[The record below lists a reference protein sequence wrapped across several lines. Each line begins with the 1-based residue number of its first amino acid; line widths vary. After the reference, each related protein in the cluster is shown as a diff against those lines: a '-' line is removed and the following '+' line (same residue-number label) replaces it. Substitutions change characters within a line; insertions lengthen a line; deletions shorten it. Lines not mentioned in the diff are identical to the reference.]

1 MTNTTYDTL
10 YLCEKPSQARAL
22 AKQLGAF
29 HNEHGVYT
37 GGGAVVLNAYGHLLN
52 LAMPDEYSD
61 HDHGPWSLSNLP
73 IVPKKWEWRVK
84 EEHLQHYAKIGKW
97 LDRVK
102 TVVIATDP
110 DEEGEVIGRQI
121 LYELGFKGNILR
133 LWASALNSNS
143 LNQALKNLLPL
154 SATDTTYRAGCV
166 RRQLDWLYGINLS
179 R

>member
-1 MTNTTYDTL
+1 MINRTYDTL

-22 AKQLGAF
+22 ARQLGASN
-29 HNEHGVYT
+29 NEDGVFT

-61 HDHGPWSLSNLP
+61 HDRGPWSLRNLP
-73 IVPKKWEWRVK
+73 IVPRKWEWKVK
-84 EEHLQHYAKIGKW
+84 AEHIEHYNKIAAW
-97 LDRVK
+97 VDRVK

-143 LNQALKNLLPL
+143 
-154 SATDTTYRAGCV
+154 
-166 RRQLDWLYGINLS
+166 
-179 R
+179 